1 VSEQDVAAI
10 ALEARFW
17 KHAGAKEDAI
27 RTELGTT
34 PTRHFQRIAR
44 LLDMPEALAHD
55 PVTVGRLR
63 RVRDRGRQRR
73 LATPSATP
81 LV

>member
-1 VSEQDVAAI
+1 MTEQDAAAL

-17 KHAGAKEDAI
+17 RYAGAKEDAI
-27 RTELGTT
+27 RRELGES

-44 LLDMPEALAHD
+44 LLDDPAALAHD

-63 RVRDRGRQRR
+63 RIRDRGRRRR
-73 LATPSATP
+73 LATPLATP
-81 LV
+81 RV